1 MRRLLGEK
9 DRQKESHNPDHGE
22 KRIYAQLLT
31 LSERT
36 RDELGFQPT
45 VFYRWQKQFFE
56 EGAAAFDKDH
66 TQQLKAAEKRI
77 AALESKLQGKNEVLA
92 ELLEEHVRLK
102 KTLGDA

>member
-1 MRRLLGEK
+1 MKQSRYTPQEKVAFLRRHLLEGVLVS
-9 DRQKESHNPDHGE
+9 D
-22 KRIYAQLLT
+22 LC
-31 LSERT
+31 
-36 RDELGFQPT
+36 DELGFQPT

-102 KTLGDA
+102 KSLGAA

>member
-1 MRRLLGEK
+1 MKRSRYTPQEKVAFLRRHFLEGMLVS
-9 DRQKESHNPDHGE
+9 D
-22 KRIYAQLLT
+22 LC
-31 LSERT
+31 
-36 RDELGFQPT
+36 DELRLNPT

-66 TQQLKAAEKRI
+66 TQPLKAAEKRI
-77 AALESKLQGKNEVLA
+77 AALESKLQGKNEILA

>member
-1 MRRLLGEK
+1 MKRNRYTPQEKVAFLRRHLLEGVQVS
-9 DRQKESHNPDHGE
+9 D
-22 KRIYAQLLT
+22 LC
-31 LSERT
+31 
-36 RDELGFQPT
+36 DELGFQPT

>member
-36 RDELGFQPT
+36 HVSGLPLFP
-45 VFYRWQKQFFE
+45 
-56 EGAAAFDKDH
+56 
-66 TQQLKAAEKRI
+66 
-77 AALESKLQGKNEVLA
+77 
-92 ELLEEHVRLK
+92 LLWSWSFS
-102 KTLGDA
+102 